1 MISGSYSIFIKHI
14 HIKLSFLMWMFLFL
28 QSHSLQNKRSILSD
42 QLQIFQAIPNAVVEH
57 IRRNIICQFF
67 DLRRS
72 ISHGNLCC
80 SVFKHGKIIVAVS
93 KTTVFS
99 HGISNRRITA
109 AIPTAL
115 LKPFGT
121 SSMVFPTNELLPS
134 WRMIS

>member
-1 MISGSYSIFIKHI
+1 
-14 HIKLSFLMWMFLFL
+14 MWMFLFL
-28 QSHSLQNKRSILSD
+28 QSHSLQNKRSIFSD

-93 KTTVFS
+93 KNNGILPRNIKQADHSCDPNSLVKALWHQFN
-99 HGISNRRITA
+99 GISHKRTA
-109 AIPTAL
+109 AFMADDII
-115 LKPFGT
+115 
-121 SSMVFPTNELLPS
+121 VF
-134 WRMIS
+134 

>member
-1 MISGSYSIFIKHI
+1 
-14 HIKLSFLMWMFLFL
+14 MWMFLFL

-93 KTTVFS
+93 KNN
-99 HGISNRRITA
+99 GILPRNIKQADHSCD
-109 AIPTAL
+109 PTAL

-121 SSMVFPTNELLPS
+121 SSMVFPTNELLLHGG
-134 WRMIS
+134 